1 MIGLLRGSLVEKRTG
16 QVILDAGGVGYEVR
30 IPLSTF
36 AALGALREEVTLLIY
51 THVREDQLALY
62 GFLTAREKHLF
73 ELLLSVSGVGP
84 SLSLKILSGLSVD
97 EIVPAVRRGDVAGLT
112 RIPGVGRK
120 TAERIIVELRD
131 KLAAAET
138 AAAEPRVA
146 RSQLEEDISSALL
159 NLGYDRREAERAVEA
174 LRRDGAPAGFDAALR
189 AALQQ
194 LSPAPSANARR
205 AAEK

>member
-1 MIGLLRGSLVEKRTG
+1 MIGLLRGALVEKRTG
-16 QVILDAGGVGYEVR
+16 QVILDAGGVGYDVH

-36 AALGALREEVTLLIY
+36 AALGALREEVTLLIH
-51 THVREDQLALY
+51 THVREDQISLY
-62 GFLTAREKHLF
+62 GFLTSREKHLF

-84 SLSLKILSGLSVD
+84 SLSLKILSGLSVE

-138 AAAEPRVA
+138 VAAEPRVA
-146 RSQLEEDISSALL
+146 RSQLEEDLSSALL

-174 LRRDGAPAGFDAALR
+174 LRRNGAPASFDAALR

-194 LSPAPSANARR
+194 LSPAPGASARR